1 MADAG
6 GAGRQ
11 QTHGT
16 LQNMTNNQAFFM
28 GDLISERPE
37 QLQGVANRLHG
48 KDDFSI
54 WAWNVKRILTAAEY
68 VQLIDKSVPRPN
80 RNSLNYRRW
89 QDASM
94 QVSLWLTSQIT
105 EDVQRRLEHS
115 PMSIEYAD
123 DTFKA
128 IQKVIFGQGV
138 MQASVAAVKLANL
151 KRADFA
157 TAKDFIT
164 QYRHAID
171 TCQYLDI
178 EIGPLY
184 SALVFLSNIRA
195 DMPNW
200 VDNSEHALT
209 DDKVKNYQWTDFQ
222 ELAYEAY
229 IRADTDTRVES
240 FSAAP
245 KQPRNGGNRGGSK
258 REQQHQRMRRF
269 HPNGKKT
276 PNVLLLKPKP
286 IFIPPK
292 YTPSSVVTAPIQMSA
307 RRTLVKTVQL
317 SSRQI
322 PLQPSFQSIP
332 KTCYCGL
339 ISHISRYKQ

>member
-16 LQNMTNNQAFFM
+16 LQNMTNNQAFFK
-28 GDLISERPE
+28 GDLISEEPE

-48 KDDFSI
+48 KDNFSI
-54 WAWNVKRILTAAEY
+54 WAWNVKRILTAAGY

-80 RNSLNYRRW
+80 SNSLNYRRW

-105 EDVQRRLEHS
+105 EDVQKLLEHS

-128 IQKVIFGQGV
+128 IQKTIFGQGV
-138 MQASVAAVKLANL
+138 MQASVAAIKLANL

-164 QYRHAID
+164 QYRHAIQ

-178 EIGPLY
+178 ETGPLY

-200 VDNSEHALT
+200 VDNSENALT

-229 IRADTDTRVES
+229 IRADTDTRIES
-240 FSAAP
+240 VSSAP
-245 KQPRNGGNRGGSK
+245 KQPRNGGNRGGSG
-258 REQQHQRMRRF
+258 REQQRQRMRRF
-269 HPNGKKT
+269 HPNGKK
-276 PNVLLLKPKP
+276 
-286 IFIPPK
+286 
-292 YTPSSVVTAPIQMSA
+292 
-307 RRTLVKTVQL
+307 VQTC
-317 SSRQI
+317 
-322 PLQPSFQSIP
+322 SF
-332 KTCYCGL
+332 
-339 ISHISRYKQ
+339 